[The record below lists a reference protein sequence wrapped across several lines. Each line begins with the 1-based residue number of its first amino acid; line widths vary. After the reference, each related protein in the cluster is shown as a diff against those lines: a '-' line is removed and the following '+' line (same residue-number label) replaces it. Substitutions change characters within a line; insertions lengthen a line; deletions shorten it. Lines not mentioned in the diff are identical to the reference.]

1 LNFAFGEP
9 CEAGIQQG
17 KGGGGGGDKIDRGH
31 EQRKTAKMKL
41 LPKGKI
47 FFELFEA
54 QAEKLL
60 EMAALLKELTEDYEK
75 LPEIAARA
83 KVLEDEADTI
93 VHKIATQR
101 DSCFVTPIDR
111 EDIAMLAHNVDEVVD
126 CVERALNR
134 MNIYKARVPPEVMLE
149 FSRIINACA
158 DEIKKGVECLKN
170 LKQEER
176 KLIEHCIRINDLEA
190 EADSLN
196 RRWLAT
202 IITEPVTD
210 AKSILEKIVTKEIVE
225 TLESATDR
233 CEDVANVL
241 ETIRIRNI

>member
-1 LNFAFGEP
+1 
-9 CEAGIQQG
+9 
-17 KGGGGGGDKIDRGH
+17 
-31 EQRKTAKMKL
+31 MKL
-41 LPKGKI
+41 LPKERI

-54 QAEKLL
+54 QAEKVV
-60 EMAALLKELTEDYEK
+60 EIAALLKELTEDYKK
-75 LPEIAARA
+75 LPEIATRA
-83 KVLEDEADTI
+83 KVIEDEADNI

-101 DSCFVTPIDR
+101 DTCFVTPIDR
-111 EDIAMLAHNVDEVVD
+111 EDIATLAHNVDEVVD

-134 MNIYKARVPPEVMLE
+134 MSIYKARVPAEVMID

-158 DEIKKGVECLKN
+158 DEIKQGVECLKN

-176 KLIEHCIRINDLEA
+176 KLVEHCIKINDLEA
-190 EADSLN
+190 EADSHN

-202 IITEPVTD
+202 IMTEPVTD

-241 ETIRIRNI
+241 ETIRVRNL